1 MKVSE
6 IMSSEVYSLYTSQS
20 LRDAARLFLEKRIDG
35 TPVLNDEGEIVGL
48 LGKSHLYRAIAD
60 GHNIDGLVIHYME
73 RKVQTIDIEE
83 EVSKLE
89 GLSYGRLPV
98 VHDGKMVGMVTKTDV
113 SAALFK
119 MLHTVSQEIHAV
131 IDSAHNAI
139 VSIDSNGCINI
150 LNQPA
155 ERIFELKREEVI
167 GKPLTDFMP
176 QSNLVD
182 ILKTGKSDA
191 GRRFLYKDK
200 ILISNRTPLKIGGK
214 ITGAVAVLQDIS
226 ELETISKELKYT
238 REIKEEVDA
247 IIRSSFDGIYVTD
260 GNGKTLMINEAYS
273 RITGINASDVVG
285 KNMRDLVASGVYDRS
300 ATLLVMER
308 RETVTLTQEI
318 KITGKTILVTGNP
331 IFDKEGNLFR
341 VVTNVRDITELNL
354 LKQEVKEAQ
363 RLSLQYQEQL
373 RKMKVQGCEKYVVNS
388 DKSRDLLDLILR
400 LGQVDSTVLIQGESG
415 VGKEGIAEILHNNSL
430 RRKKP
435 FIRINCGAIPEN
447 LLESELFGYEAGAFT
462 GAQKGG
468 KMGLF
473 EVAHGGTLFLDEIG
487 ELPMF
492 LQVKLLRAI
501 QEREINRVGAT
512 QPIKI
517 DVRIIAAT
525 NRDLWDMVVRNQFR
539 KDLYYRLNVV
549 PVTVASLRERREEIP
564 ALISHFMD
572 IYNKKYGLN
581 KSLHQKALKQMLEY
595 EWPGNVRELENVI
608 ERSIVTTQEQEIM
621 EINSVVMATQP
632 TLELAIQSN
641 LGLKEAVESLEKH
654 LILETIERMGS
665 TRKTANAL
673 GVSQPTI
680 VRKAARYG
688 IRLGAD

>member
-1 MKVSE
+1 MRVSE
-6 IMSSEVYSLYTSQS
+6 IMSSEVYSLYTYQS
-20 LRDAARLFLEKRIDG
+20 LRDAARIFMEKRIDG
-35 TPVLNDEGEIVGL
+35 APVLNNEGDIVGL
-48 LGKSHLYRAIAD
+48 LGKTHLYRAITEENNLD
-60 GHNIDGLVIHYME
+60 ELIIDHME
-73 RKVQTIDIEE
+73 RNVQTIDLEE
-83 EVSKLE
+83 DVGKLE
-89 GLSYGRLPV
+89 GLGYGRLPV
-98 VHDGKMVGMVTKTDV
+98 VHNNKMVGMLTKTDV

-119 MLHTVSQEIHAV
+119 MLHTVNQEVSAV

-139 VSIDSNGCINI
+139 VSIDADGCINI
-150 LNQPA
+150 FNPPA
-155 ERIFELKREEVI
+155 ERIFDMNKEDVI
-167 GKPLTDFMP
+167 GRFFTQVLP
-176 QSNLVD
+176 QSNFIE
-182 ILKTGKSDA
+182 ILKSGNIETSQ
-191 GRRFLYKDK
+191 RFIYKDK
-200 ILISNRTPLKIGGK
+200 TLVSNRSPVIIDGK

-226 ELETISKELKYT
+226 ELENISNELKYT
-238 REIKEEVDA
+238 QELKEEVDA

-260 GNGKTLMINEAYS
+260 GNGNTLMINEAYS
-273 RITGINASDVVG
+273 RITGIKAQDVVG
-285 KNMRDLVASGVYDRS
+285 RNMRDLVATGVYDRS
-300 ATLLVMER
+300 VTLLVMER

-318 KITGKTILVTGNP
+318 KITGKTVLVTGNP
-331 IFDKEGNLFR
+331 IFDEKGDLFR

-373 RKMKVQGCEKYVVNS
+373 RKMKVQGCEQYVVNS
-388 DKSRDLLDLILR
+388 DKSRDLLDLVLR

-415 VGKEGIAEILHNNSL
+415 VGKEGIAVILHNNSL

-487 ELPMF
+487 ELPVF
-492 LQVKLLRAI
+492 LQVKLLRAV
-501 QEREINRVGAT
+501 QEREVTRVGAT

-517 DVRIIAAT
+517 DVRLITAT
-525 NRDLWDMVVRNQFR
+525 NRDLWDMVQNNQFR

-549 PVTVASLRERREEIP
+549 PVTVPPLRERMEEIP
-564 ALISHFMD
+564 ALISHFVD
-572 IYNKKYGLN
+572 IYNKKYSLH
-581 KSLHQKALKQMLEY
+581 KSLHQKALKQLLEY

-608 ERSIVTTQEQEIM
+608 ERAIVTSQEKEIT
-621 EINSVVMATQP
+621 EIER
-632 TLELAIQSN
+632 TLTSTKPSLGLAPKAN
-641 LGLKEAVESLEKH
+641 LGLKEAVENLEKN
-654 LILETIERMGS
+654 LIVETIERLGS
-665 TRKTANAL
+665 TRKTAAVL

>member
-6 IMSSEVYSLYTSQS
+6 IMSSEVYSLYTYQN
-20 LRDAARLFLEKRIDG
+20 LRDAARMFMDKRIDG
-35 TPVLNDEGEIVGL
+35 APILNNEGEIVGL
-48 LGKSHLYRAIAD
+48 LGKTHLYRAIAD
-60 GHNIDGLVIHYME
+60 GLNFDELIVNHME
-73 RKVQTIDIEE
+73 RQVQTIDLEE
-83 EVSKLE
+83 DVSKLE

-98 VHDGKMVGMVTKTDV
+98 VHNHKMVGMLTKTDV
-113 SAALFK
+113 SAALFQ
-119 MLHTVSQEIHAV
+119 MLDTVSQEVNAV

-139 VSIDSNGCINI
+139 VSIDADGYINI
-150 LNQPA
+150 FNRPA
-155 ERIFELKREEVI
+155 ERIFEISKEEVI
-167 GKPLTDFMP
+167 GRFFPDFLP
-176 QSNLVD
+176 QSNLME
-182 ILKTGKSDA
+182 ILKSGNSEA
-191 GRRFLYKDK
+191 SMRFIYKDK
-200 ILISNRTPLKIGGK
+200 ILMSNRTPILINGK
-214 ITGAVAVLQDIS
+214 IAGAVAVLQDIS
-226 ELETISKELKYT
+226 ELENISNELKIT
-238 REIKEEVDA
+238 CELKEEVDA

-260 GNGKTLMINEAYS
+260 GDGKTLMINEAYS
-273 RITGINASDVVG
+273 RITGIKAQDVVG
-285 KNMRDLVASGVYDRS
+285 RNMKELVETGVYDRS
-300 ATLLVMER
+300 VTILVMER

-331 IFDKEGNLFR
+331 IFDDKGNLFR

-373 RKMKVQGCEKYVVNS
+373 RKMKVQGCEKYVVS
-388 DKSRDLLDLILR
+388 SAKSRDLLDLVLR
-400 LGQVDSTVLIQGESG
+400 LGHVDSTVLIQGESG

-430 RRKKP
+430 RRKKS

-447 LLESELFGYEAGAFT
+447 LLESELFGYEPGAFT

-501 QEREINRVGAT
+501 QEREISRVGAT
-512 QPIKI
+512 HPIKI
-517 DVRIIAAT
+517 DVRLIAAT
-525 NRDLWDMVVRNQFR
+525 NRDLWDMVAQNQFR

-549 PVTVASLRERREEIP
+549 PVTVPSLRERMEEIP
-564 ALISHFMD
+564 ALISHFLD

-581 KSLHQKALKQMLEY
+581 KSLHQKALKQLLEY
-595 EWPGNVRELENVI
+595 KWPGNVRELENVI
-608 ERSIVTTQEQEIM
+608 ERAIVTTQEQEIM

-641 LGLKEAVESLEKH
+641 LGLKEAVESLEKN